1 MFMDKPTTTLK
12 RITNY
17 HDIYQGSEI
26 ICPFCGEKNKTECKY
41 LDCIKIYSLKQ
52 TKQVKLSK

>member
-1 MFMDKPTTTLK
+1 MYKPTTTSK

-17 HDIYQGSEI
+17 HDRYQGSEI

-41 LDCIKIYSLKQ
+41 LNCIQTYSLNKTRQ
-52 TKQVKLSK
+52 TKQSK